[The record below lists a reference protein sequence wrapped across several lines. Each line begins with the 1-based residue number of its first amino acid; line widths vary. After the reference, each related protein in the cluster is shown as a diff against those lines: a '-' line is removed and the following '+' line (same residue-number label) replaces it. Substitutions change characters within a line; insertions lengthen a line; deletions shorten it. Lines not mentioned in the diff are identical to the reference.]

1 MIRFLIKGLLRD
13 RSRSLF
19 PLLTVV
25 TGVMITVFMQAYMG
39 GLTLN
44 MSDSSAMFS
53 TGHLKVTSRAYAREG
68 DLAPNEL
75 ALVGVKELL
84 GELRMQA
91 PDLIWTPRIRFA
103 GLLDVPNQL
112 GETRAQAPM
121 AGLGIGLLSEGS
133 VDRRMLKL
141 EGAIVRGRMP
151 ASPGEVLVSD
161 DLARHLDIEPG
172 AKVTLISST
181 MYGGMATS
189 NFTIAGTIRF
199 GIRAMDRGTM
209 LTDIGDVQAA
219 LDMEDAAGEVLGFF
233 PDSLYRRDVA
243 DSRGEQLNA
252 RWQKMDDEFAPTVM
266 AMHRH
271 PGTAELMDYMG
282 LVSGAIVVIFT
293 LVMSIVLWNA
303 GLIGSLRRYGEIG
316 LRLAF
321 GEDKGS
327 LYRAMIAESLVIG
340 LFGAAV
346 GTVLGLVP
354 AYWLQSHGFDISSL
368 MPNSSLMLNNVIR
381 AHITMTTF
389 FIGFL
394 PGVLATGIGTA
405 ISGFGVYKR
414 QTATLMKE
422 LEV

>member
-1 MIRFLIKGLLRD
+1 MIRFLIKGLWRD

-19 PLLTVV
+19 PVLTVM
-25 TGVMITVFMQAYMG
+25 TGVMITVAMQAYMAG
-39 GLTLN
+39 ITLN
-44 MSDSSAMFS
+44 MGESSASFS

-75 ALVGVKELL
+75 AYVGVEKLL

-91 PDLIWTPRIRFA
+91 PDLNWTPRIRFA
-103 GLLDVPNQL
+103 GLLDVPDER

-121 AGLGIGLLSEGS
+121 TGLGIGLLSEGS

-141 EGAIVRGRMP
+141 ESAIVRGRMP
-151 ASPGEVLVSD
+151 ASLGEVLVSD
-161 DLARHLDIEPG
+161 DLARHLGIGPG
-172 AKVTLISST
+172 AKATLISST

-189 NFTIAGTIRF
+189 NFTIAGTVRF

-209 LTDIGDVQAA
+209 LTDIGDLQRA
-219 LDMEDAAGEVLGFF
+219 LDMEDAAGELLGYF

-243 DSRGEQLNA
+243 DSLTEQLNA
-252 RWQKMDDEFAPTVM
+252 RWEKTDDEFAPTVV
-266 AMHRH
+266 AMHRQ

-282 LVSGAIVVIFT
+282 QVSGAIVVIFT

-321 GEDKGS
+321 GEDKGH
-327 LYRAMIAESLVIG
+327 LYRTMIAESLAIG
-340 LFGAAV
+340 LFGSAV
-346 GTVLGLVP
+346 GTMLGLVP
-354 AYWLQSHGFDISSL
+354 AYWLQSSGFDVGAF
-368 MPNSSLMLNNVIR
+368 MPNSSLMFNNVIR
-381 AHITMTTF
+381 AHITTTTF

-422 LEV
+422 LEA